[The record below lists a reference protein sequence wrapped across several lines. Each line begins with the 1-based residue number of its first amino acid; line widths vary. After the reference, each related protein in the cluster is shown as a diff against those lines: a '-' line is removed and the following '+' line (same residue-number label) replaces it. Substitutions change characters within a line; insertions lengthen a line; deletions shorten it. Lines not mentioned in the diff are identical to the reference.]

1 MTSHHGNEL
10 AVLLQGCD
18 VVNELNDFVAGT
30 VGKLMT
36 GYVVAFLCC
45 SDEGTDRLG
54 CLLHGLAKLRSMS
67 CAPSNTTTTPRR
79 MRNDPNTTY
88 FSNNDKE
95 DVHQTWLLDG
105 HGRMTD
111 TLSMP
116 CAAAKAAQARMSVTH
131 T

>member
-18 VVNELNDFVAGT
+18 VVNELNDFVVGA

-36 GYVVAFLCC
+36 GYVVTFLFC

-54 CLLHGLAKLRSMS
+54 CPLHGLATLRRMS
-67 CAPSNTTTTPRR
+67 CAPSNTTKTTPRR
-79 MRNDPNTTY
+79 MRNDPNTTH

-95 DVHQTWLLDG
+95 DVHPIL
-105 HGRMTD
+105 
-111 TLSMP
+111 
-116 CAAAKAAQARMSVTH
+116 
-131 T
+131 